1 MNSLIKGF
9 LVCSTL
15 ISTIAFSQISY
26 AEEEQP
32 KDTIQITAN
41 KVIKPLADK
50 VAKESNSKMEI
61 GKRFFVNKPDIIFFK
76 TLDDIEN
83 KRISNDYLE
92 IGKYYNIL
100 DTKLINDEIYL
111 QVSLT
116 DKVENSVWISGNNE
130 LLYVTKQT
138 LKSLDKY
145 DIDKSYSKL
154 TSDVEY
160 YDEILINNKT
170 QIKSENKLKKDT
182 NVNILEK
189 FEVET
194 EKDATIWYKI
204 NIKKDFETKDDAEK
218 FVKDSKFNVSSEKI
232 SKDGKDSEK
241 YYVMV
246 DGWVQQL
253 YTKEVKLSNSEDNKG
268 TLKLSKQETLIKE
281 TPDVNGV
288 DLGVLNIQDVDAT
301 IKEYETQKLDDTK
314 ENWLAVQEIDDK
326 GNVKENSKVIYLKG
340 IDLQHIKY
348 TQIKENKNID
358 ESLVTLKEDVITLDK
373 PELSKNTHE
382 KNKLTKDSYFYVK
395 NKIIAENDGKQST
408 WYILLDENGK
418 DLGMVKEEKINFV
431 KGNSLKYTIQK
442 DESLE
447 DVLNKFKIT
456 KQEFSNMNIELAYLK
471 DVEFKE
477 GLEVVVKAPEI
488 KYDTSSVSGTQSG
501 IQLVKDIMYTAPIIT
516 QAKIKPSVAYAQ
528 AILESGGGTSGLSTK
543 SNNLFGI
550 KGTYKGQGSSWATLE
565 DSGGGNMYSIN
576 STFRSYPNKMVSV
589 LDYVD
594 LITNSGIYD
603 RAIGLDT
610 PEQTIQAIKDSGY
623 ATDSSYVSKVME
635 IINKYDLTQFD
646 KY

>member
-61 GKRFFVNKPDIIFFK
+61 GKRFFVNKPDMIFFK

-218 FVKDSKFNVSSEKI
+218 FVKDSKFNVSSEKT

-241 YYVMV
+241 YYVMA

-477 GLEVVVKAPEI
+477 GLEIVVKAPEI

>member
-61 GKRFFVNKPDIIFFK
+61 GKRFFVNKPDMIFFK

-253 YTKEVKLSNSEDNKG
+253 YTKEVRLSNSEDNKG
-268 TLKLSKQETLIKE
+268 ILKLSKQETLIKE

>member
-100 DTKLINDEIYL
+100 DTKLINDEIYF

-218 FVKDSKFNVSSEKI
+218 FVKDSKFNVSSEKT